1 MYEQNILIHYNTR
14 TLIISADLAEK
25 KQKAKHKQNKNA
37 KQFDLE

>member
-25 KQKAKHKQNKNA
+25 KTKSKTKHKLKSKA
-37 KQFDLE
+37 I